1 MNNPSDLVL
10 SSSSFPDI
18 TRKKVLG
25 GLISFL
31 VPGLLVHTNT
41 IEEFEALD
49 LEAIVEGEKQKIS
62 S

>member
-1 MNNPSDLVL
+1 
-10 SSSSFPDI
+10 
-18 TRKKVLG
+18 
-25 GLISFL
+25 L